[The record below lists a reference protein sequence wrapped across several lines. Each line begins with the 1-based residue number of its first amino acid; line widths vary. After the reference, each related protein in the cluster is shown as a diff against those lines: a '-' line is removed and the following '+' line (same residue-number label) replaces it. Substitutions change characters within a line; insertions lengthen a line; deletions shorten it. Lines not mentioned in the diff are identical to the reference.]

1 MIPFISRMPSRSDE
15 VGNLMRR
22 FLGDDL
28 ATDFLPQP
36 VSWMPAVEVTENDK
50 EIAITAELPGLSEK
64 EVEVDVDDDVITIR
78 GEKVE
83 EKREEKDRRYHVVE
97 RTYGT
102 FRRSFTL
109 PSNIDAQHTHAE
121 FRNGVL
127 TVRLPKT
134 EEEKPRGRK
143 IPIVTR
149 KIARVARRGPEQTSA
164 EPVHCVNRY
173 GRLVRVGVPQSKSR
187 SLRSRSSKSRG
198 ARACEH
204 HWCEEPSAVALEGY
218 C

>member
-1 MIPFISRMPSRSDE
+1 MESDFRNRNCSAASLVCIEGSDDLAIINPQPKESKMVNLKTQRRPASMIPFISRMPSRSDE

-134 EEEKPRGRK
+134 EVEKPRGRK

-149 KIARVARRGPEQTSA
+149 
-164 EPVHCVNRY
+164 
-173 GRLVRVGVPQSKSR
+173 
-187 SLRSRSSKSRG
+187 
-198 ARACEH
+198 
-204 HWCEEPSAVALEGY
+204 
-218 C
+218 